1 LIRGIAF
8 EIFGFE
14 TCAKK
19 TLRIRKLHV
28 GIDADSIRARD
39 AIEKP
44 ICDSPDALI
53 LSRSLNHP
61 EN

>member
-1 LIRGIAF
+1 MEESGKLRGIAF

-44 ICDSPDALI
+44 ICDSPAGKL
-53 LSRSLNHP
+53 RP
-61 EN
+61 Y